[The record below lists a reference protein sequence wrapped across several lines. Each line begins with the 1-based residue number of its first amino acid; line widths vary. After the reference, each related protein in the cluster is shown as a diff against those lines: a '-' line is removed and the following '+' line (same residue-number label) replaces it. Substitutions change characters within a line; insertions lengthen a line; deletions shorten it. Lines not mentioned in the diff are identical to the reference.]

1 LTVVGLHELTLR
13 NFRLFSEFTFEPDPD
28 AVTVL
33 FSANGTGKT
42 SVLEA
47 VNALA
52 TASSFRTNAASD
64 MIRNG
69 EGTAEVHGVVF
80 QSERRVQVDL
90 TLTRGVRNTTK
101 RMLVNGLRPR
111 SRADLAEALPL
122 TVFTPEGV
130 DVVRGGPE
138 HRRTFLT
145 NLLGDVEPLTGELV
159 ERFHRVLSQRNAL
172 LRALDGG
179 RPSTLQQGELEVWTS
194 DFTEASELLVAK
206 RESLVSQLDPLVCS
220 FYRELAQSSC
230 DVTVAYERSWSDSL
244 TDALTTSFYDDRA
257 RGYTTV
263 GPHRDDVALTLEGR
277 DARRQASQGEQRSLA
292 LALRLAGHEL
302 VRQRRGVD
310 PLLLLDDVFSEL
322 DPLRSNRLLALLP
335 AGQTLVTTASPL
347 PSALTPAVV
356 LDLSRV
362 GS

>member
-1 LTVVGLHELTLR
+1 MGLHELTLR
-13 NFRLFSEFTFEPDPD
+13 NFRLFSEFTFKPDLE
-28 AVTVL
+28 AVTVFL
-33 FSANGTGKT
+33 SPNGTGKT

-52 TASSFRTNAASD
+52 TASSFRTSSASD
-64 MIRNG
+64 MIRND
-69 EGTAEVHGVVF
+69 EATAEVHGVVF
-80 QSERRVQVDL
+80 QRKRRVQVDL

-101 RMLVNGLRPR
+101 RMLVNGQRPG
-111 SRADLAEALPL
+111 SRADLADALPL

-138 HRRTFLT
+138 HRRTYVT
-145 NLLGDVEPLTGELV
+145 NLLTDVEPSAGEIV

-172 LRALDGG
+172 LRALEGG
-179 RPSTLQQGELEVWTS
+179 RPSTNQQAELDLWTS
-194 DFTEASELLVAK
+194 DFSEVSELLVAQ
-206 RESLVSQLDPLVCS
+206 RQSLISQLAPFVTT
-220 FYRELAQSSC
+220 FYHELAQTSS
-230 DVTVAYERSWSDSL
+230 DVGVTYDRSWNESL
-244 TDALTTSFYDDRA
+244 IEALRTSFNDDRV

-302 VRQRRGVD
+302 VHQRRGVD

-322 DPLRSNRLLALLP
+322 DPVRSNRLLALLP
-335 AGQTLVTTASPL
+335 TGQTLVTTASPL
-347 PSALTPAVV
+347 PSAMTPAAVI
-356 LDLSRV
+356 DLTRV
-362 GS
+362 MS